1 MSGISFVAASELAEY
16 NSKMKNKL
24 FTLSLIV
31 LTSLSSL
38 CFAQTQKFRGVARNN
53 KGEIAYIEQHEILYN
68 KNGLVEKVITRYL
81 RPKDESVMFAKLESY
96 FDQATNYVPRSIFT
110 DLRFQQKEET
120 KISDDKKKLEIIH
133 TDLKT
138 DKSKS
143 KTLDISDSMV
153 MGQGYHNYILTNF
166 ENFKKGEKRTLDFV
180 VPARQDF
187 YRFDLTYVGL
197 LEKENRKVFRLD
209 ITSWVLR
216 LFADKILVTYDAAT
230 KRLMSYE
237 GLTNITDDQG
247 KNQSLTISMEYEQ

>member
-1 MSGISFVAASELAEY
+1 
-16 NSKMKNKL
+16 MKKFKYL
-24 FTLSLIV
+24 LLLSLT
-31 LTSLSSL
+31 LLSHL
-38 CFAQTQKFRGVARNN
+38 ALAKTEKFRGVARDD
-53 KGEIAYIEQHEILYN
+53 KGQIAYIEQHEILYAES
-68 KNGLVEKVITRYL
+68 GLVDKVITRYV
-81 RPKDESVMFAKLESY
+81 RPNNESEMFAKLESY
-96 FDQATNYVPRSIFT
+96 FDQATNFVPRSVFT
-110 DLRFQQKEET
+110 DFRFEHKEET

-143 KTLDISDSMV
+143 KTLDISESMV

-166 ENFKKGEKRTLDFV
+166 EAFKKGEKRTLDFV

-216 LFADKILVTYDAAT
+216 LFADKILVTYDASN

-237 GLTNITDDQG
+237 GLTNITDDKG
-247 KNQSLTISMEYEQ
+247 KNQSLTITMEYEQ